1 MSSLGEVQYLRKP
14 WLPTPWREYTEPVS
28 ESNVSQNLNEGVDLM
43 VKGPDQSAFLPLRTA
58 QDFEEFQ
65 SFRSPAVS
73 SKIQD
78 AQLAADLKELAQ
90 DGAKFK
96 ATIKGSR
103 EEVGPYGAY
112 NALTGDLGI
121 DAMEI
126 VFAQPL
132 PSLSVP
138 DKVKFEEL
146 IGKTKLADEMTAESR
161 PEYKARHWNLLFQA
175 ALQQPGVTAKTSLV
189 RSAAR
194 LLTKEDWNHVGPD
207 LGVVGELYKELEG
220 PRRRQDL
227 ISGLAEQVDSIG
239 YKRFRLQS
247 VVALNEAALQPNLKD
262 RDYFKQVMSDCAPM
276 DKGFL
281 GTGLAEELFPK
292 ELEYVED
299 LTKFGTDHTYTRKDI
314 QAHLLEVVLDNPELK
329 EPSKLLKLTNER
341 IGVDRSHGLYSNEL
355 HFALA
360 KRFAEERPM
369 AKLALRLV
377 HREEP
382 TDPGLSSS
390 SSIQRVLAAGLKPGV
405 KQEEFIRQS
414 LESVTETD
422 LPFLRE
428 ALVRV
433 LRPET
438 SDLIQDSLVYCSQ
451 DDRAE
456 ARNWMNE
463 ACLLNPKI
471 SSEKELLLAV

>member
-1 MSSLGEVQYLRKP
+1 
-14 WLPTPWREYTEPVS
+14 
-28 ESNVSQNLNEGVDLM
+28 
-43 VKGPDQSAFLPLRTA
+43 KGPDQSAFLPLRTA

-227 ISGLAEQVDSIG
+227 IS
-239 YKRFRLQS
+239 
-247 VVALNEAALQPNLKD
+247 
-262 RDYFKQVMSDCAPM
+262 
-276 DKGFL
+276 
-281 GTGLAEELFPK
+281 
-292 ELEYVED
+292 
-299 LTKFGTDHTYTRKDI
+299 
-314 QAHLLEVVLDNPELK
+314 
-329 EPSKLLKLTNER
+329 
-341 IGVDRSHGLYSNEL
+341 
-355 HFALA
+355 
-360 KRFAEERPM
+360 
-369 AKLALRLV
+369 
-377 HREEP
+377 
-382 TDPGLSSS
+382 
-390 SSIQRVLAAGLKPGV
+390 
-405 KQEEFIRQS
+405 
-414 LESVTETD
+414 
-422 LPFLRE
+422 
-428 ALVRV
+428 
-433 LRPET
+433 
-438 SDLIQDSLVYCSQ
+438 
-451 DDRAE
+451 
-456 ARNWMNE
+456 
-463 ACLLNPKI
+463 
-471 SSEKELLLAV
+471 